1 MTLQSYVI
9 MRSGSSY
16 ILNVRVAVDLSSLEL
31 LLRKGQEHSTRT
43 TEKQLRREGRAPGKG
58 CTFDESARW
67 CCDLLVIF
75 GHERDA
81 GFYFVIFFQKL
92 GNQLLLVCS
101 AEYCLQG
108 TVFWSSH
115 LKVYVVKLERDH
127 R

>member
-1 MTLQSYVI
+1 M
-9 MRSGSSY
+9 
-16 ILNVRVAVDLSSLEL
+16 
-31 LLRKGQEHSTRT
+31 QEHSTRT

-92 GNQLLLVCS
+92 GNQPFIGLFRRVLPPGYCILVFTS
-101 AEYCLQG
+101 
-108 TVFWSSH
+108 
-115 LKVYVVKLERDH
+115 
-127 R
+127 